1 MTYQMLY
8 WWMTFVILQ
17 FCFTIL
23 LADNRISSSSP
34 VSIPDGTS
42 PHDDNKSTVKSV
54 TSSTREK
61 LLRYEKDGLV
71 AKAIH
76 SNAIAL
82 SNPERLLS
90 YEKVNLPVKV
100 IYI

>member
-23 LADNRISSSSP
+23 LADDRISSSSP
-34 VSIPDGTS
+34 ASIPDGTS

-76 SNAIAL
+76 SSAIAL
-82 SNPERLLS
+82 SNPGRLLS
-90 YEKVNLPVKV
+90 YEKVDLPVKV